1 MTSPCVNWAIA
12 GLGKIA
18 NRFASDL
25 IKDVPNARLYAVA
38 ARTEERAIKFKNQ
51 YKAQVAHGSYLA
63 LAQDNNVDIVYVATI
78 HPFHKELVKLFVSH
92 GKHVLVEK
100 PAFTN
105 LNDWDEMT
113 ALAAS
118 HNVLLLEAMKAVTFP
133 GYRALKKYI
142 EQHNITVNSIEASFG
157 NWHEFD
163 TNLPIFNGSLSGG
176 ATLDVGVYALWLY
189 ADLCQ
194 LMNAEIPNPRVHF
207 ENDNEASN
215 VDENVLFHFDG
226 PLRGQIG
233 ASITRDL
240 PRIATIKGDG
250 FAAIMNEKWWSSSR
264 IEVSHNGKEFVI
276 EEPWQGGGFQY
287 EARLATELLASGLK
301 QSKILNGD
309 TSRKVISIMENAL
322 RQGGYS
328 HLIGR

>member
-1 MTSPCVNWAIA
+1 MTSPCINWAIA

-25 IKDVPNARLYAVA
+25 SKDVPNARLYAVA
-38 ARTEERAIKFKNQ
+38 ARSEKRAIDFKNQ
-51 YKAQVAHGSYLA
+51 YSAQVAYGSYQD
-63 LAQDNNVDIVYVATI
+63 LAQDENVDIVYVATI
-78 HPFHKELVKLFVSH
+78 HPFHKDLVKLFVSH

-105 LNDWDEMT
+105 LNDWDEMK
-113 ALAAS
+113 ALAAT

-133 GYRALKKYI
+133 GYRALRKYI
-142 EQHNITVNSIEASFG
+142 EQHNITLKSVEASFG

-163 TNLPIFNGSLSGG
+163 TSQPIFNESLSGG

-194 LMNAEIPNPRVHF
+194 LMNVEIPAPSVHF
-207 ENDNEASN
+207 ENDNNASN
-215 VDENVLFHFDG
+215 VDENVLFQFDG
-226 PLRGQIG
+226 PLCGKIG

-240 PRIATIKGDG
+240 PKVATLKGDG
-250 FAAIMNEKWWSSSR
+250 FTAIMNEKWWSSST
-264 IEVSHNGKEFVI
+264 IEVTHNGKEIVI

-287 EARLATELLASGLK
+287 EAQLATELVMSGIM

-309 TSRKVISIMENAL
+309 TSRRVIAIMEDAL
-322 RQGGYS
+322 RKGGFS
-328 HLIGR
+328 HLIAR